1 MLSYFTI
8 SESQTNT
15 HTHLTATQMAH
26 SYLLLLLFL
35 LVFLASTSSSRSM
48 AQATDQETLLTIK
61 KDWGSPSALSSWN
74 PQNASSYCSWVGVSC
89 NKNGQV
95 TKLSFPNLN
104 IYLSVP
110 FHAALRC
117 ACAVSCRAAHLA
129 NCSQQWRRTSG
140 PTPLAAAA
148 APTRPPPP
156 SSASV

>member
-1 MLSYFTI
+1 MLSYFII

-15 HTHLTATQMAH
+15 HTDTPLTATEMAH

-95 TKLSFPNLN
+95 TRLSFPDLN
-104 IYLSVP
+104 IINPIQLP
-110 FHAALRC
+110 FAP
-117 ACAVSCRAAHLA
+117 S
-129 NCSQQWRRTSG
+129 RTCC
-140 PTPLAAAA
+140 T
-148 APTRPPPP
+148 
-156 SSASV
+156 